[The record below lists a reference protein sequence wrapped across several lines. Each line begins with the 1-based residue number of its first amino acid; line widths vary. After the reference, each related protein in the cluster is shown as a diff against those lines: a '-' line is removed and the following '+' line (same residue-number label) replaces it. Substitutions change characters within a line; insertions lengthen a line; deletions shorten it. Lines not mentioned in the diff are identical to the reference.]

1 MYTISRHLTNMNKG
15 KTFSDNHESLRK

>member
-1 MYTISRHLTNMNKG
+1 MNKG